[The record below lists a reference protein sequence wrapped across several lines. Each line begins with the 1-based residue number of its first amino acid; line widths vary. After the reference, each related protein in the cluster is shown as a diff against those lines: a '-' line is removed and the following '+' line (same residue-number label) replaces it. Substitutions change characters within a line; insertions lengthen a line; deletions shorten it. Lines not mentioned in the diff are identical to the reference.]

1 MADDLK
7 EYQSP
12 AGCLPRLFW
21 MGFGNIALVITALL
35 IYRSAGSSIADLV
48 FWLIVGLSIG
58 ARYIDIV
65 RYQGTTVDGEPAT
78 TAHFKRHA
86 LTLLVAGAAVW
97 AVARALGPGFTPTT

>member
-1 MADDLK
+1 MLFRSSATTEIYTLSLHD
-7 EYQSP
+7 
-12 AGCLPRLFW
+12 ALP
-21 MGFGNIALVITALL
+21 
-35 IYRSAGSSIADLV
+35 IADLV